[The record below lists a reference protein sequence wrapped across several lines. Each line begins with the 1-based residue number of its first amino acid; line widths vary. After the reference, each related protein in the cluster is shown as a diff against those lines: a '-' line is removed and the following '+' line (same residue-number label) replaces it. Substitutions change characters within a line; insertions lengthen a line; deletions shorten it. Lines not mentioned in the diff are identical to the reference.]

1 MIERS
6 FQLFLLMKSYQ
17 VVNHTYFLAIAVHI
31 EGETALPALRGLIK
45 KRLIYKGKSRRPLR
59 AGRLAPWPREK
70 SIFLTKTE
78 PFEGL
83 SEVKKSTR

>member
-31 EGETALPALRGLIK
+31 EGETALPALRGLIYVM
-45 KRLIYKGKSRRPLR
+45 LIHFRSPRGFGAYLQ
-59 AGRLAPWPREK
+59 APAY
-70 SIFLTKTE
+70 E
-78 PFEGL
+78 PFFYYPPGEQ
-83 SEVKKSTR
+83 